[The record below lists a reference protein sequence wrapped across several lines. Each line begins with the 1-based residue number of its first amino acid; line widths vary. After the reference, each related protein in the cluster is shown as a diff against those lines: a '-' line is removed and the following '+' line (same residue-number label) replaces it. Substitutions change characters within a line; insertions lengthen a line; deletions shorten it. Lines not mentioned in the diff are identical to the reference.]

1 MRSTAPEESNRK
13 ERINGEIRAQSVR
26 LIGPEGEQIG
36 IVKLAEALRIAEDA
50 ELDLVE
56 IAAQADAPVCK
67 VMDYGKFQFQ
77 LQKKNAEA
85 KKKQKQIQVKELK
98 FRPGTEEG
106 DYQVKLR
113 NLRRFLEEGDR
124 VKVIVWF
131 RGREITHKELG
142 LKVLERI
149 QADVEGIG
157 TIDQLPKLEGRQL
170 MMMVI
175 PSKS

>member
-56 IAAQADAPVCK
+56 IAAQADTPVCK
-67 VMDYGKFQFQ
+67 VMDYGKYQFQ

-85 KKKQKQIQVKELK
+85 KKE
-98 FRPGTEEG
+98 TETNPS
-106 DYQVKLR
+106 Q
-113 NLRRFLEEGDR
+113 R
-124 VKVIVWF
+124 VKVPPWN
-131 RGREITHKELG
+131 RGRRLSGKASQPETFFG
-142 LKVLERI
+142 RGRPS
-149 QADVEGIG
+149 EGYCVVSWS
-157 TIDQLPKLEGRQL
+157 RNHA
-170 MMMVI
+170 
-175 PSKS
+175 